1 MTTQALFRE
10 DAYLTQCDAVVLA
23 VGDDGIRLDR
33 TVFYPLGGGQ
43 AGDTGTLTL
52 PDGSTIAIADTR
64 KARFDGATPDDA
76 VHVPAPGQEASVAA
90 LAPGT
95 RVVAEIDWLRRYRHM
110 RLHTAAHLM
119 CAVFAL
125 RGGRL

>member
-10 DAYLTQCDAVVLA
+10 DAYLTQCEAIVQA

-64 KARFDGATPDDA
+64 KAKFDGATPDDA
-76 VHVPAPGQEASVAA
+76 VHVPAPDQEASVAT
-90 LAPGT
+90 LAPARAWSRRSTGCAATGT
-95 RVVAEIDWLRRYRHM
+95 
-110 RLHTAAHLM
+110 
-119 CAVFAL
+119 CACI
-125 RGGRL
+125 RPRT